1 MIRRLKKPKSIRPTD
16 TGVPILSS
24 NNSLTYVPKAC
35 CTMGTWSITTTIRY
49 ITKTNPIV
57 MFIMRFAMLM
67 TMLSNNNGTKLHHFF
82 YVKK

>member
-1 MIRRLKKPKSIRPTD
+1 
-16 TGVPILSS
+16 
-24 NNSLTYVPKAC
+24 
-35 CTMGTWSITTTIRY
+35 
-49 ITKTNPIV
+49 